1 MKKKTALGMTIDY
14 DKDQVYWLV
23 KKLNGD
29 SLLYR
34 TNIDSSSV
42 PWINQIASSARGR
55 LIKSLYFSRPW
66 NQIFLFDFCQFF
78 I

>member
-1 MKKKTALGMTIDY
+1 MTIDY

-34 TNIDSSSV
+34 NNIDSSNSA
-42 PWINQIASSARGR
+42 PWINQIASSARGA
-55 LIKSLYFSRPW
+55 SS
-66 NQIFLFDFCQFF
+66 
-78 I
+78 